1 MRELSQFNIVLDI
14 GKTNVKLY
22 LLNNNNSV
30 VRIFKTKQKIK
41 FYKKKIKLLD
51 ANQLV
56 DWLLKKLK
64 IISKNYSL
72 NKFVC
77 TAHGCS
83 MGFIDEKDTEI
94 IAVTDYEYQFD
105 KFVNEYKKIL
115 PSFNKTYTP
124 VLEGGLNLGQQIY
137 FLGKQFPEVLKK
149 TKFILTYPQYIAW
162 KLSNIFSSE
171 ISYIGCHTH
180 FWNHSSNKY
189 SSITKKLEIQ
199 KKLPPMKKAWEILG
213 KIKINNTFLKIL
225 NGIHDSN
232 ASYLYFKNSNFKN
245 FTLISSGTWYIIFNQ
260 KTKLK
265 KLQTNLDMLC
275 NIDVYGNTVPTMR
288 FMGGREFEV
297 LIQKLK
303 INSIS
308 KPSITENLMKKYVI
322 YPSFASAGPFKKSSQ
337 SLNLIKKLRDSEKY
351 GLVCVYISF
360 VLHFCLNALNS
371 SDDILLDGPITKNN
385 TIIKILSNLRS
396 KQKIYIN
403 LKEMGTGLGA
413 SSLFNIRKKN
423 NLFLSEALP
432 DNKINYNFY
441 YDLWL
446 DKIKE
451 KKLINP

>member
-1 MRELSQFNIVLDI
+1 
-14 GKTNVKLY
+14 
-22 LLNNNNSV
+22 
-30 VRIFKTKQKIK
+30 
-41 FYKKKIKLLD
+41 
-51 ANQLV
+51 
-56 DWLLKKLK
+56 
-64 IISKNYSL
+64 
-72 NKFVC
+72 
-77 TAHGCS
+77 
-83 MGFIDEKDTEI
+83 
-94 IAVTDYEYQFD
+94 
-105 KFVNEYKKIL
+105 
-115 PSFNKTYTP
+115 
-124 VLEGGLNLGQQIY
+124 
-137 FLGKQFPEVLKK
+137 
-149 TKFILTYPQYIAW
+149 
-162 KLSNIFSSE
+162 
-171 ISYIGCHTH
+171 
-180 FWNHSSNKY
+180 
-189 SSITKKLEIQ
+189 
-199 KKLPPMKKAWEILG
+199 
-213 KIKINNTFLKIL
+213 
-225 NGIHDSN
+225 
-232 ASYLYFKNSNFKN
+232 
-245 FTLISSGTWYIIFNQ
+245 
-260 KTKLK
+260 
-265 KLQTNLDMLC
+265 
-275 NIDVYGNTVPTMR
+275 
-288 FMGGREFEV
+288 MGGREFEV

-446 DKIKE
+446 DRIKE